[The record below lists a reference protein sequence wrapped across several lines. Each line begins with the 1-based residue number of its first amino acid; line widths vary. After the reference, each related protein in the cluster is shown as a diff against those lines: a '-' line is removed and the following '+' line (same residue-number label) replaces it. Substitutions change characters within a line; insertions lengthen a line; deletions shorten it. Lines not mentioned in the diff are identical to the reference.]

1 MEAIMI
7 TLREEIV
14 TAKATEKVLKSELS
28 TLSSVASAE
37 YLRATVEALQT
48 QKEGLLA
55 RLQDLKKVEVKPV
68 TEKERVAAEEA
79 HKMWKRH
86 ASARKT
92 IVKELW
98 FRCLD
103 LLPDRM
109 TKEDLWVGV
118 LTRWKNG
125 LTLLQEQL
133 GCEGKMP

>member
-1 MEAIMI
+1 MEATMI
-7 TLREEIV
+7 TLREELV
-14 TAKATEKVLKSELS
+14 TAKATEKVLKSEFS

-37 YLRATVEALQT
+37 YLRSTVEALQS

-55 RLQDLKKVEVKPV
+55 QLQDLKNVEVKPV
-68 TEKERVAAEEA
+68 TEEERMAAEEA

-86 ASARKT
+86 ASARKR

-118 LTRWKNG
+118 LTRW
-125 LTLLQEQL
+125 
-133 GCEGKMP
+133 